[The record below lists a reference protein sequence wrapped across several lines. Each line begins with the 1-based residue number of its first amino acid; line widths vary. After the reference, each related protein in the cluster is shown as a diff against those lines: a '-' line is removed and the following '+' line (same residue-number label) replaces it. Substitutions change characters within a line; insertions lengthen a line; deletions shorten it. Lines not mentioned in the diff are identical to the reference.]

1 MTEVSIRVDP
11 AHLALPQPRVAAD
24 PLPARP
30 VVAPMASQGGSAS
43 WRSQYIG
50 ALALLDAGIIV
61 ASVGLGYLLRFGT
74 LYPDSRSVSYPLVGL
89 LVSAGWLAALQ
100 AGGAY
105 EIRHLSVG
113 AEEFKRVIRAS
124 LLLAG
129 VTAALCYVAA
139 LDVAR
144 GFVAGVIPIGMCLLV
159 LGRWLSRQTVLA
171 RRRNGEWSYRIVA
184 VGSRDSVN
192 HLIETSHRQS
202 GSGLVVIGACLDDAD
217 LRTPLACDV
226 PVVGLATDAARM
238 ASELDADVV
247 ALAGSSLAPYRIRE
261 LGWQLEGT
269 GRELVMAPGLTDVAG
284 PRVHVSPV
292 EGLPLM
298 WVDQPQFT
306 GAARLV
312 KRVMDL
318 VGALLVLLLA
328 SPVLVAVAVA
338 VKATSRGPVFFKQ
351 QRTGQHSNNFEV
363 FKFRSMYVDAEAR
376 RADLMDQNE
385 NDGALFKMRRDPR
398 VTSVGRVIRRLSLD
412 ELPQII
418 NVFRGEMSLVGPR
431 PLATADSGYE
441 GSARRRLLVRPG
453 MTGLWQVSG
462 RSDLSWDDAVRLD
475 LYYVENWSLSL
486 DLAIIART
494 VHTVVRGR
502 GAY

>member
-1 MTEVSIRVDP
+1 MTEVSTRVDP
-11 AHLALPQPRVAAD
+11 AHLALPVPRTSTDEASEVRVV
-24 PLPARP
+24 PSLQTSQAR
-30 VVAPMASQGGSAS
+30 SA
-43 WRSQYIG
+43 WPSQYAG

-89 LVSAGWLAALQ
+89 LVALGWLAMLQ

-105 EIRHLSVG
+105 EIRHMSVG

-129 VTAALCYVAA
+129 VTAAVCYVAA

-159 LGRWLSRQTVLA
+159 LGRWLSRKTVVA
-171 RRRNGEWSYRIVA
+171 RRKNGEWSYRIVA

-202 GSGLVVIGACLDDAD
+202 SSGLIVIGACLDDSD
-217 LRTPLACDV
+217 LRTPLACNV
-226 PVVGLATDAARM
+226 PVVGLATDAARL
-238 ASELDADVV
+238 AEELDADVV

-312 KRVMDL
+312 KRAMDL
-318 VGALLVLLLA
+318 LGSLVVLVLA
-328 SPVLVAVAVA
+328 SPVLIAVALG

-351 QRTGQHSNNFEV
+351 QRTGQHSTDFEV

-398 VTSVGRVIRRLSLD
+398 VTPIGRLIRRLSLD

-418 NVFRGEMSLVGPR
+418 NVLRGEMSLVGPR
-431 PLATADSGYE
+431 PLASIDSGYV
-441 GSARRRLLVRPG
+441 GNARRRLLVRPG

-475 LYYVENWSLSL
+475 LYYVEN
-486 DLAIIART
+486 
-494 VHTVVRGR
+494 
-502 GAY
+502 